1 MEVNGRY
8 YVKIGK
14 LIVSVSKFSIEKSG
28 DISINEIELK
38 KRVEKEARAGIVEL
52 IGGVDTSDD
61 CEFVSAKP
69 KGEPD
74 RSNDTIRIWEN

>member
-28 DISINEIELK
+28 DTATNELELK
-38 KRVEKEARAGIVEL
+38 KRVEREARAGIVEL
-52 IGGVDTSDD
+52 IGGIDTAED

-74 RSNDTIRIWEN
+74 RSNSTIKIWES